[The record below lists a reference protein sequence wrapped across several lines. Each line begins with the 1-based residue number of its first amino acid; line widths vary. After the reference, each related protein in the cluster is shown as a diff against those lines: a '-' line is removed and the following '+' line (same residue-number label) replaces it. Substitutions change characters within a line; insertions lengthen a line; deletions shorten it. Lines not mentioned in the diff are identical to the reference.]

1 MDKFE
6 KYIRENSNAFDIHKA
21 NKDKLW
27 AKIEDKLEKPE
38 TPTKVIKLWNHSAFK
53 VAATIVLALGLFG
66 LVNIIATSS
75 NSQSNQFV
83 SQELVDI
90 DTHYNGLVAYQ
101 VKLINNNPKLTN
113 EQKKD
118 FLSFMDDLDAEYEIL
133 KKELNKNID
142 NERVLEAIVINY
154 KKRIELIENLLK
166 QINSSKKT
174 SDKDVYIL

>member
-1 MDKFE
+1 MR
-6 KYIRENSNAFDIHKA
+6 I
-21 NKDKLW
+21 
-27 AKIEDKLEKPE
+27 
-38 TPTKVIKLWNHSAFK
+38 
-53 VAATIVLALGLFG
+53 
-66 LVNIIATSS
+66 
-75 NSQSNQFV
+75 NSQSNQLV
-83 SQELVDI
+83 SQELIDI
-90 DTHYNGLVAYQ
+90 DSHYNGLVAYQ
-101 VKLINNNPKLTN
+101 VKLINNNSKLTD

-118 FLSFMDDLDAEYEIL
+118 FLSFMDDLDAEYKIL